1 MTSSSRH
8 VRSLWASQPS
18 YATERGSIRALNAD
32 NFPIL
37 NGLSIKRLVLAPGSL
52 REPHWHV
59 NTNELTYCISGRLLV
74 SVLDSGSQFARF
86 EVSAGQMFHIAS
98 GALHTLENIGDS
110 DAVLIAAFRHE
121 RPAEFSLRES
131 FAVMSDAVLGN
142 TFDLPAADMAA
153 LRQGQGKGAALSR
166 REGPP
171 TIPDT
176 AGFGDA
182 HRFDVEAQSA
192 PVSSAAGSARL
203 ARDTFWPVLKNI
215 SMYSLRVET
224 SGMREP
230 HWHPLT
236 SEMGY
241 IEKGNARMTI
251 LDPNGSVDTYQLQ
264 PGDVYFI
271 PRAYPHHIEVTGSEE
286 IHFLIF
292 FDQPTPGDVGYRA
305 AASSLS
311 PSALAATFGVPV
323 ASLPRLPFTP
333 ADPLIVA
340 RSNPLDS

>member
-8 VRSLWASQPS
+8 VCSLLASEPL
-18 YATERGSIRALNAD
+18 YASERGSIRALNAD
-32 NFPIL
+32 HFPIL
-37 NGLSIKRLVLAPGSL
+37 NGLSVKRLVLAPGSL

-59 NTNELTYCISGRLLV
+59 NTNELTYCLSGRLLV
-74 SVLDSGSQFARF
+74 SVLDNGSQFARF

-98 GALHTLENIGDS
+98 GALHTLENIGDTE
-110 DAVLIAAFRHE
+110 AVLIAAFRHE
-121 RPAEFSLRES
+121 RPTEFSLRDS

-142 TFDLPAADMAA
+142 TFDLPAAELAP
-153 LRQGQGKGAALSR
+153 LRRGQSAPLVQ

-171 TIPDT
+171 NIPDT

-192 PVSSAAGSARL
+192 PVASAAGSARL
-203 ARDTFWPVLKNI
+203 ARDNFWPVLKNI
-215 SMYSLRVET
+215 SMYSLRVAT

-230 HWHPLT
+230 HWHPQT
-236 SEMGY
+236 AEMGY
-241 IEKGNARMTI
+241 IEKGQARMTI
-251 LDPNGSVDTYQLQ
+251 LDPNGSVDTYLLQ

-271 PRAYPHHIEVTGSEE
+271 PRAYPHHIEVIGTEE

-292 FDQPTPGDVGYRA
+292 FDQPTPGDVGFRA

-311 PSALAATFGVPV
+311 PSALAAAFGVPQ

-340 RSNPLDS
+340 RSNPLDI